1 MEDNDTLV
9 NNVERFFY
17 LVMKKKKKKKKR
29 KNKKEKN
36 DKQEVDLLS
45 DKSLNA
51 PEEERPTVLATKLI

>member
-1 MEDNDTLV
+1 MWKDSSTSLW
-9 NNVERFFY
+9 
-17 LVMKKKKKKKKR
+17 KKKKKKK
-29 KNKKEKN
+29 KKEKN